1 MVYVKK
7 IGKRKRGNKMI
18 RRWTKEELD
27 LVKYL
32 AKTGF
37 SSTQIAKELGNGRTR
52 NSVVGACSRNGIQ
65 LGSKIKETRVNV
77 KFKDRIPLPRPKAVP
92 RPKPVRFAPEPL
104 PIEEIKFKPC
114 NKKILELEYFD
125 CRAILG
131 EVNGADTVY
140 CGDKVKEGKRWCAY
154 HHAKYFV
161 KPERKT
167 A

>member
-1 MVYVKK
+1 
-7 IGKRKRGNKMI
+7 MI
-18 RRWTKEELD
+18 KGWTEDELN

-32 AKTGF
+32 ASTGL

-52 NSVVGACSRNGIQ
+52 NSVVGVCSRNGIK
-65 LGSKIKETRVNV
+65 LGSKIKETRKNI
-77 KFKDRIPLPRPKAVP
+77 KFKPRIPLPKTQPTP
-92 RPKPVRFAPEPL
+92 RPNKIALPPEPL
-104 PIEEIKFKPC
+104 PVEVIEFKPC
-114 NKKILELEYFD
+114 NKKILQLGYFD

-131 EVNGADTVY
+131 EVKGADTIY
-140 CGDKVKEGKRWCAY
+140 CGDKVKDGKRWCAY